1 MRLSIRASSSSP
13 LAESPASH
21 YRPRPSTLPTAPRG
35 TEPGKSRPLL
45 VIKPRS
51 FLLAAAGLL
60 LSASAVAAPLQLADR
75 LDHHRSQRVA
85 AAGVELPPT
94 VGLQLSDRVSD
105 RQRAALVVDQ
115 AASLVGSRY
124 QLGGDGQSSFDC
136 SALVGNAYRAIG
148 LQLPRTSREMIH
160 LGVDIKDRALQP
172 GDLLFFR
179 WQRRQLHV
187 AVYAGNGEIVHAS
200 PAEHQVTRSPLNALW
215 KRRLVRARR
224 LI

>member
-1 MRLSIRASSSSP
+1 VAIRLRF
-13 LAESPASH
+13 L
-21 YRPRPSTLPTAPRG
+21 
-35 TEPGKSRPLL
+35 
-45 VIKPRS
+45 
-51 FLLAAAGLL
+51 LLAAAGLL
-60 LSASAVAAPLQLADR
+60 ATATAVAAPLQLADR
-75 LDHHRSQRVA
+75 LDHHRPQRLVA
-85 AAGVELPPT
+85 AGIDPSPT

-105 RQRAALVVDQ
+105 RQRAALVVEQ

-124 QLGGDGQSSFDC
+124 QLGGDGLSSFDC

-160 LGVDIKDRALQP
+160 LGVDIKGRALKP

-200 PAEHQVTRSPLNALW
+200 PAERQVTRSPLNALW
-215 KRRLVRARR
+215 QRRLIRARR